1 MLERY
6 QSKRDFKRTPEPQAD
21 TVHDSKGSLIFV
33 IQKHAARQLH
43 YDFRL
48 EVDGVLKSWAV
59 AKGPSSDPVIKRL
72 AVMVED
78 HPLDYAG
85 FEGVIPAGSYGA
97 GQVIVWDKGTYSP
110 DENGEL
116 LFGNKKMAEDQ
127 MRKGLTTGKISITLR
142 GEKLKG
148 SWTLVRMHNDDKNWL
163 LIKHR
168 DEHADPRSD
177 VLDNGNSVISGLTI
191 DDFKSGSLTPA
202 PAQSS
207 IRPSEIAGAAKS
219 SFPVKLLPMLA
230 SLATAPFSDNN
241 WLFEP
246 KLDGFRTLVFLND
259 GKVRLQSR
267 NELNVTAHYPSLIE
281 SIKKQPASQL
291 VLDGEVIALDAKG
304 KLCFQCLQGY
314 LKLINRFQSGNAE
327 PPSAIIYYV
336 FDILYL
342 DGYTLMRVH
351 LKERKRLLKSVLKQ
365 TEDIRLVEYF
375 DTDGQT
381 VYSAAIENGLEG
393 VMAKRQESLYEPG
406 KHSKDWLKIKAITS
420 DDFVVAGFTAGTGN
434 RTKTFGA
441 LILGYYDEKNILQPA
456 GNVGSGFNNDLL
468 LTLRKQLDS
477 IAVTKSPFQTKI
489 KPVGKT
495 TWVKLEMVV
504 EVKFAEW
511 TQDGRL
517 RAPVFLRVR
526 DDKLTVSAHP
536 AKVTETKTDPP
547 PKARTKNMKE
557 KNDILEQ
564 LDSQKNSLTF
574 EIEGHNVSLSNLDKE
589 LWPETTGQKALTKRD
604 LIKYLVKVSPYL
616 LPHLKDRPM
625 SLSRYPNGINGEH
638 FFQKHYHPVPEY
650 VETVL
655 LSSSDVGEQEYLLCN
670 NLATLLWLAQIAD
683 IELHTWFSRVKPGND
698 FLADSKVKVKADY
711 YADYPDFLIFD
722 IDPYIYS
729 GKEATGEEPELNRA
743 AFNATCQVALE
754 LKKTLDNLSCPAFV
768 KTSGKT
774 GLHVFIPIMRQLDFH
789 GTHSAAET
797 LSKFMQQQ
805 YPDRITT
812 DWTVEKR
819 AGKIFLD
826 YNQNVRGKTLASI
839 YSARPSPQA
848 SVSIPLHWDELTKV
862 YPTDFTILNVPKR
875 LSAVGDL
882 WENILEV
889 KVDIVKLF
897 SGMTGTMGK
906 ASGRFRIGT
915 R

>member
-21 TVHDSKGSLIFV
+21 KVPDSKGSLIFV

-59 AKGPSSDPVIKRL
+59 AKGPSSDPAIKRL

-97 GQVIVWDKGTYSP
+97 GQVIVWDNGTYSP

-116 LFGNKKMAEDQ
+116 LFGNKKKAEDQ
-127 MRKGLTTGKISITLR
+127 MRKGLSTGKISITLR

-163 LIKHR
+163 LIKHH

-191 DDFKSGSLTPA
+191 DDIKSGSLAPVPA
-202 PAQSS
+202 LSS
-207 IRPSEIAGAAKS
+207 IRPSEAAGAAKS
-219 SFPVKLLPMLA
+219 SFPVKLTPMLA
-230 SLATAPFSDNN
+230 SLAIAPFSDNN

-246 KLDGFRTLVFLND
+246 KLDGFRTLAFLNN

-267 NELNVTAHYPSLIE
+267 GELNVTEHYPSLIE

-314 LKLINRFQSGNAE
+314 LKSLNLFRNGNAE
-327 PPSAIIYYV
+327 LPSAIIYYV

-342 DGYTLMRVH
+342 DGYTLMGAP

-365 TEDIRLVEYF
+365 TEDVRLVEYF

-406 KHSKDWLKIKAITS
+406 KRSKDWLKIKAITS
-420 DDFVVAGFTAGTGN
+420 DDFVVAGFTEGTGN
-434 RTKTFGA
+434 RAKTFGA

-477 IAVTKSPFQTKI
+477 IAVTKRPFQTKFEL
-489 KPVGKT
+489 PSKT
-495 TWVKLEMVV
+495 TWVKPEMVV

-526 DDKLTVSAHP
+526 DDKPSVSVHP
-536 AKVTETKTDPP
+536 VKVTETMTDPP
-547 PKARTKNMKE
+547 PKAPTKNMNE

-564 LDSQKNSLTF
+564 LDGQKSSFTF

-670 NLATLLWLAQIAD
+670 NLASLLWLAQIAD

-698 FLADSKVKVKADY
+698 FLPDSKVKAKADY

-729 GKEATGEEPELNRA
+729 GKEASGAEPELNRA

-774 GLHVFIPIMRQLDFH
+774 GLHVFIPIMRRLDFH

-812 DWTVEKR
+812 DWAVEKR

-848 SVSIPLHWDELTKV
+848 SVSIPLRWDELTKV
-862 YPTDFTILNVPKR
+862 YPSDFTILNVPKR
-875 LSAVGDL
+875 LAAVGDL
-882 WENILEV
+882 WENILEA
-889 KVDIVKLF
+889 KEDIVKLF
-897 SGMTGTMGK
+897 SGMKGTMGK
-906 ASGRFRIGT
+906 ATGGKTKSK
-915 R
+915 

>member
-1 MLERY
+1 M
-6 QSKRDFKRTPEPQAD
+6 
-21 TVHDSKGSLIFV
+21 
-33 IQKHAARQLH
+33 
-43 YDFRL
+43 
-48 EVDGVLKSWAV
+48 
-59 AKGPSSDPVIKRL
+59 
-72 AVMVED
+72 
-78 HPLDYAG
+78 
-85 FEGVIPAGSYGA
+85 
-97 GQVIVWDKGTYSP
+97 
-110 DENGEL
+110 N
-116 LFGNKKMAEDQ
+116 
-127 MRKGLTTGKISITLR
+127 
-142 GEKLKG
+142 
-148 SWTLVRMHNDDKNWL
+148 
-163 LIKHR
+163 
-168 DEHADPRSD
+168 
-177 VLDNGNSVISGLTI
+177 
-191 DDFKSGSLTPA
+191 
-202 PAQSS
+202 
-207 IRPSEIAGAAKS
+207 
-219 SFPVKLLPMLA
+219 
-230 SLATAPFSDNN
+230 
-241 WLFEP
+241 
-246 KLDGFRTLVFLND
+246 
-259 GKVRLQSR
+259 
-267 NELNVTAHYPSLIE
+267 
-281 SIKKQPASQL
+281 
-291 VLDGEVIALDAKG
+291 
-304 KLCFQCLQGY
+304 
-314 LKLINRFQSGNAE
+314 
-327 PPSAIIYYV
+327 
-336 FDILYL
+336 
-342 DGYTLMRVH
+342 
-351 LKERKRLLKSVLKQ
+351 
-365 TEDIRLVEYF
+365 
-375 DTDGQT
+375 
-381 VYSAAIENGLEG
+381 
-393 VMAKRQESLYEPG
+393 
-406 KHSKDWLKIKAITS
+406 
-420 DDFVVAGFTAGTGN
+420 
-434 RTKTFGA
+434 
-441 LILGYYDEKNILQPA
+441 
-456 GNVGSGFNNDLL
+456 
-468 LTLRKQLDS
+468 
-477 IAVTKSPFQTKI
+477 
-489 KPVGKT
+489 
-495 TWVKLEMVV
+495 
-504 EVKFAEW
+504 
-511 TQDGRL
+511 
-517 RAPVFLRVR
+517 
-526 DDKLTVSAHP
+526 
-536 AKVTETKTDPP
+536 
-547 PKARTKNMKE
+547 E
-557 KNDILEQ
+557 KNDILKQ
-564 LDSQKNSLTF
+564 LDGQKSNFTF

-670 NLATLLWLAQIAD
+670 NLATLFWLAQIAD

-698 FLADSKVKVKADY
+698 FLADSKVKAKADY

-729 GKEATGEEPELNRA
+729 GKEASGAEPELNRA

-819 AGKIFLD
+819 ARKIFLD